1 MNLKFWKRMEKKDIV
16 QYDAGAG
23 VYHFG
28 TGAISA
34 PKLKSY
40 IQAFRICD
48 TVYSCIGLIQQAA
61 TLIPWGVY
69 RETRD
74 GKVEVKDN
82 PLADFIKRP
91 GDKLSWSRFVET
103 YLGHLLLSGNVFM
116 RFIIGSFGKYG
127 ETEFMRPNNVT
138 PIEGPL
144 GIMRYDYYKK
154 GRIIPVPEEEVLHIR
169 TFNPEDDVMGL
180 SPVSTIAASVD
191 IDSFAKAWM
200 LALLEQGAMPPITLI
215 APGKLTP
222 EQRDFLKEQVKEQIL
237 GYQNV
242 MNPLI
247 LEGGM
252 KPEKVGFSPQEID
265 FQPLSA
271 SVLRK
276 ICNVYKIASEL
287 LGDADNKTYSNVKEA
302 EKALYKKATLPHL
315 AMLRDEL
322 NIGLVPRFDLPEGL
336 FLDYDTSN
344 LDALSEDL
352 DLLWKRAGSAVD
364 SGIITR
370 NEARRVIKH
379 EESKEKGADVL
390 TVSATIV
397 PLEMVA
403 GDGEEDIE

>member
-1 MNLKFWKRMEKKDIV
+1 MNLKFWEKKDIV
-16 QYDAGAG
+16 QFDEGAG

-40 IQAFRICD
+40 IQAFRICE
-48 TVYSCIGLIQQAA
+48 TIYSCIGLIQQAA
-61 TLIPWGVY
+61 TLVPWGVY
-69 RETRD
+69 KETKD
-74 GKVEVKDN
+74 GKIEVKDN
-82 PLADFIKRP
+82 PLANFIKRP

-127 ETEFMRPNNVT
+127 ETEFMRPNNVR

-144 GIMRYDYYKK
+144 GIARYDYYKK
-154 GRIIPVPEEEVLHIR
+154 GRMLQIPEEEVLHIK

-180 SPVSTIAASVD
+180 SPVATIAVSVD

-200 LALLEQGAMPPITLI
+200 LALLEKGARPPLTLVTQ
-215 APGKLTP
+215 GKLTP
-222 EQRDFLKEQVKEQIL
+222 EQRDFMKEQVKEQFL

-242 MNPLI
+242 MEPLI
-247 LEGGM
+247 LEGGI
-252 KPEKVGFSPQEID
+252 KVEKVGFSPQEVD
-265 FQPLSA
+265 FQPLTKTT
-271 SVLRK
+271 LRK

-287 LGDADNKTYSNVKEA
+287 LGDSENKTYSNVKEA

-322 NIGLVPRFDLPEGL
+322 NIGLVPKFDLPEGL
-336 FLDYDTSN
+336 FLDYDVSN

-370 NEARRVIKH
+370 NQARKMIKQ

-390 TVSATIV
+390 TVQATIV

-403 GDGEEDIE
+403 GESEEDIE